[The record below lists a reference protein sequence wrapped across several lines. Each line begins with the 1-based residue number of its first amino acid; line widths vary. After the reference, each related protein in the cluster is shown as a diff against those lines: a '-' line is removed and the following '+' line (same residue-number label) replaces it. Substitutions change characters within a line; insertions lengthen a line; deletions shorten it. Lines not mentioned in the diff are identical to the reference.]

1 MDSSISVQ
9 FSFFEDH
16 LPRDFLSQ
24 FEFSGSDSNLME
36 DKQIFIR
43 YVFVD
48 FNEMLIYLSNY
59 LKHFVTFPISWS
71 VVTEHFYIYLLAK
84 FKSC

>member
-1 MDSSISVQ
+1 MDRSISVQ
-9 FSFFEDH
+9 LSFFENH

-24 FEFSGSDSNLME
+24 FEFSGSDSNMIE
-36 DKQIFIR
+36 DKHIFIW

-59 LKHFVTFPISWS
+59 LKHFVTDF
-71 VVTEHFYIYLLAK
+71 
-84 FKSC
+84 

>member
-1 MDSSISVQ
+1 MQ
-9 FSFFEDH
+9 FSFFGNH
-16 LPRDFLSQ
+16 LRRDFLRK
-24 FEFSGSDSNLME
+24 FEFSGSDSNMME
-36 DKQIFIR
+36 DKHIFIW

-48 FNEMLIYLSNY
+48 FNEMLIYLSNS

-84 FKSC
+84 AN

>member
-9 FSFFEDH
+9 FSLFEDH

-24 FEFSGSDSNLME
+24 FEFSGSDPNMME
-36 DKQIFIR
+36 DKHIFIQ

-59 LKHFVTFPISWS
+59 LEHWVTFPISWP
-71 VVTEHFYIYLLAK
+71 VVTEHFYIYLLDKAN
-84 FKSC
+84 